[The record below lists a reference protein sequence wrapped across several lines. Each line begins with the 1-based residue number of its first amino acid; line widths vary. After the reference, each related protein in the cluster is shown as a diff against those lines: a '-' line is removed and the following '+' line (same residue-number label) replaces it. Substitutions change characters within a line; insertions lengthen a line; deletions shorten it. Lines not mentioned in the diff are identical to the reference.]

1 MPTKPTR
8 IGLIAGWGD
17 FPVRVAESLRDQG
30 HEVYCMAIKGHADPV
45 LEEICAATKWI
56 GIGSIGRCVRFCR
69 KHQVQNATMAG
80 KVHKVK
86 IFDRYV
92 FWNHCP
98 DWLTLRTFFSHM
110 FGTAD
115 CKDDTLLLKVVN
127 TFASQ
132 GVTLLPA
139 TDFSPELLVKDGQLS
154 GKPLSNK
161 QQLDV
166 AFGWELA
173 KQMGGLDVGQSVV
186 VKTQTAI
193 AIEAVEGTD
202 QCIKRAGELCG
213 SGNMTLVKV
222 SKPNQDMRFDVP
234 TIGLGTVESMHA
246 AGIKALVI
254 ESGLTIIVDQQAVI
268 DFANKHGISII
279 ATSEACIEQFTGI
292 AKVA

>member
-1 MPTKPTR
+1 M
-8 IGLIAGWGD
+8 
-17 FPVRVAESLRDQG
+17 
-30 HEVYCMAIKGHADPV
+30 
-45 LEEICAATKWI
+45 
-56 GIGSIGRCVRFCR
+56 
-69 KHQVQNATMAG
+69 
-80 KVHKVK
+80 
-86 IFDRYV
+86 
-92 FWNHCP
+92 
-98 DWLTLRTFFSHM
+98 
-110 FGTAD
+110 
-115 CKDDTLLLKVVN
+115 
-127 TFASQ
+127 
-132 GVTLLPA
+132 
-139 TDFSPELLVKDGQLS
+139 KDGQLS